1 MPSTTGSTHQGPP
14 ASHPVVP
21 VPVPVPAQQPPPGQD
36 MEGAQTIRIEVDPET
51 LVEALQSIA
60 LGDPD
65 NLPLLAALAA
75 IETLNAGGHVP
86 ELDDEVAQLAVDV
99 LLDLD
104 APALLCRLVQTGP
117 PATDVLNVGANEKR
131 AQRLEH
137 IGAQWPREGRR
148 ATQGV

>member
-14 ASHPVVP
+14 ASHPV
-21 VPVPVPAQQPPPGQD
+21 VPVPAQQPPPGQD

-137 IGAQWPREGRR
+137 IGAQWPRKGRR